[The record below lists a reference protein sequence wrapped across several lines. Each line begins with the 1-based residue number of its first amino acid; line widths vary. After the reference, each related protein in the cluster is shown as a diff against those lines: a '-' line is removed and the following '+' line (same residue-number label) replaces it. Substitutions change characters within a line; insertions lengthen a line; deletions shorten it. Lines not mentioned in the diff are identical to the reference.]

1 MAKFDY
7 VKARGVAEKL
17 INKFGD
23 DGSFILAGNG
33 SGGYDDFGNV
43 IPPEP
48 DAVFSGTITP
58 LLSYKQMEVDG
69 SRILAT
75 DTYVYFHSDNEPPI
89 DSKTTING
97 DEYRLI
103 NIKKLG
109 SVDGV
114 NVYRKMQLRK

>member
-1 MAKFDY
+1 MSKFDY

-17 INKFGD
+17 INKFGA
-23 DGSFILAGNG
+23 DGSFILAGT
-33 SGGYDDFGNV
+33 SEGGYDGFGNA

-48 DAVFSGTITP
+48 DAVFPGEISP

-69 SRILAT
+69 SRILTT

-89 DSKTTING
+89 DSKITING

-114 NVYRKMQLRK
+114 NVYRKMQLRR